1 MKFKRST
8 LFSILLLPLMLTS
21 CGGNTPTTTPS
32 NPGSGSTTEKPT
44 PDSTKPTD
52 KDSTTSSPTG
62 TTEDSGDVDPSETQ
76 WNEEIIQLMQ
86 EHLGGN
92 VIPDVY
98 IGKSNQIEGKYVEDD
113 KEDDYLSSVVL
124 TGDTFVASNLKDAI
138 ETYKKYGYEV
148 VFAHNVFTAVNEKN
162 HLTVIV
168 SPTDDNLFELR
179 AYYDEPFDSSSVT
192 EWNDDVKEAML
203 EHFGQFSTVVP
214 FTYLGTQNYKWTF
227 LDTGVKIGE
236 SSTVQTTAD
245 ENFVVTG
252 GVWNDDVVSIF
263 ESTFASWTDATK
275 EDDPVTTKRA
285 SYTTANAST
294 FTATLEEKNNKAQ
307 LSVEFNEKFDAE
319 NQTAWPEAVKTK
331 FKASFGD
338 LEIPYVYLG
347 ATYPRVDA
355 TNTNSARVTVLG
367 KHWDDAILT
376 SAKASFEADGWTS
389 EAVEEGSNSAKFS
402 KSVNGQTITVSIT
415 KMQDANGTPRLSVMK
430 SEEYNADTF
439 TAWPEAVKTKF
450 EDMFEDTLDDTLPKV
465 YIGTANPTINGDMTT
480 SNEMDGS
487 NVTSYGQLIIDGGH
501 FDQRLL
507 SEFDTKFNEESGW
520 VVANEDYDS
529 YGSGYNDDKSAVYRV
544 ALKKVGNEVY
554 KVSLFS
560 LYEDTSVS
568 LDKTAFLEITKS
580 VDVNVSTKW
589 SDEAKKTFENV
600 LGTDF
605 EMPFFDVGS
614 NSGEASI
621 TGYNGELKINFSYT
635 RGTLSTGIWKV
646 YQALKADGWT
656 FAKLGHNMYRTQYNA
671 NCDFDY
677 ISASKKVDDD
687 KTVVIKVES
696 NSNGYLYGT
705 VATQEKYNKSKAASD
720 WTSDITSEISN
731 KYGLKL
737 PYVYLGTTSPYITYD
752 EGRDGNKIMCIWGN
766 AKNDQILA
774 DARTAFT
781 AAGYTIDESSSS
793 SEELV
798 AKYTK
803 TNNDALT
810 ADLDLSDDRPV
821 LKLSFVEGFD
831 PTAGTEWTAP
841 IKTAFSSYLTGEN
854 AVPYIYLGTIAP
866 TVSASNNQYKVT
878 DSTTGAET
886 LMNSD
891 TKSVSVIGGNWKD
904 EVLDLAKQKLDADT
918 TDGGW
923 HAEST
928 QIESGWNT
936 SSAVTAY
943 KDLGNNKY
951 LRLKIYKNGNDK
963 IEMDVFF
970 DTENTQ
976 SYNENPTN
984 WASIKYGGYTATEYL
999 EDRFG
1004 TTGAADIPSFLY
1016 FTKNDSSVSSTSVSE
1031 SGLSNR
1037 RVSFNN
1043 YSSELTSYSIYKSME
1058 MLTSKG
1064 FTATLNP
1071 FAQGSLPG
1079 FTATKTTDNG
1089 DFVIDF
1095 KPGDGDM
1102 SLNDDGYLKYGIN
1115 HGFKVYIYNYE
1126 KFDDS
1131 KTDWDSDIKN
1141 AMSSNLNGY
1150 VLPYFDLG
1158 ATWNDTL
1165 KSKFSSNKLTITAY
1179 NYSEA
1184 EFGKAYTAL
1193 KNGGWDISYSYLVKD
1208 GTIYKGLNGKY
1219 EHEGKTFVLDMTP
1232 NISGFVKNVTLTI
1245 QII

>member
-1 MKFKRST
+1 M
-8 LFSILLLPLMLTS
+8 
-21 CGGNTPTTTPS
+21 
-32 NPGSGSTTEKPT
+32 
-44 PDSTKPTD
+44 
-52 KDSTTSSPTG
+52 
-62 TTEDSGDVDPSETQ
+62 
-76 WNEEIIQLMQ
+76 
-86 EHLGGN
+86 
-92 VIPDVY
+92 
-98 IGKSNQIEGKYVEDD
+98 
-113 KEDDYLSSVVL
+113 
-124 TGDTFVASNLKDAI
+124 
-138 ETYKKYGYEV
+138 
-148 VFAHNVFTAVNEKN
+148 
-162 HLTVIV
+162 
-168 SPTDDNLFELR
+168 
-179 AYYDEPFDSSSVT
+179 
-192 EWNDDVKEAML
+192 
-203 EHFGQFSTVVP
+203 
-214 FTYLGTQNYKWTF
+214 
-227 LDTGVKIGE
+227 DTGVKIGE
-236 SSTVQTTAD
+236 SSTVETTAD
-245 ENFVVTG
+245 EDFVVTG
-252 GVWNDDVVSIF
+252 GVWNDEVVSIF
-263 ESTFASWTDATK
+263 ESTFASWTGATK

-319 NQTAWPEAVKTK
+319 NQTAWPEA
-331 FKASFGD
+331 
-338 LEIPYVYLG
+338 I
-347 ATYPRVDA
+347 
-355 TNTNSARVTVLG
+355 
-367 KHWDDAILT
+367 
-376 SAKASFEADGWTS
+376 
-389 EAVEEGSNSAKFS
+389 
-402 KSVNGQTITVSIT
+402 
-415 KMQDANGTPRLSVMK
+415 
-430 SEEYNADTF
+430 
-439 TAWPEAVKTKF
+439 KTKF

-465 YIGTANPTINGDMTT
+465 YIGTANPSINGDMTT

-487 NVTSYGQLIIDGGH
+487 KVTSYGQLIIDGGH

-520 VVANEDYDS
+520 VVANEDHDA

-580 VDVNVSTKW
+580 VDVNVSTEW
-589 SDEAKKTFENV
+589 SAEAKKTFENV

-621 TGYNGELKINFSYT
+621 TDYNGELKINFSYT

-656 FAKLGHNMYRTQYNA
+656 FVKLGHNMYRTEYNA

-696 NSNGYLYGT
+696 NSNGYMSGT
-705 VATQEKYNKSKAASD
+705 VAAQEKYNKSKAASD
-720 WTSDITSEISN
+720 WTSDITSEIST
-731 KYGLKL
+731 KYGLTL
-737 PYVYLGTTSPYITYD
+737 PYVYLGTTSPYFTYD
-752 EGRDGNKIMCIWGN
+752 EGRGGSEIMCIWGN

-798 AKYTK
+798 AKYTN
-803 TNNDALT
+803 THNDALT
-810 ADLDLSDDRPV
+810 ADLDLSEDRPV

-891 TKSVSVIGGNWKD
+891 TKSVSVVGGNWKD
-904 EVLDLAKQKLDADT
+904 EVLDLAKEKLDADT

-970 DTENTQ
+970 DTENTH

-984 WASIKYGGYTATEYL
+984 WTSIKYGGHTATDYL

-1043 YSSELTSYSIYKSME
+1043 YYSELTSYSIYKSME
-1058 MLTSKG
+1058 TLTSKG

-1102 SLNDDGYLKYGIN
+1102 SLDDDGYLKYGIN

-1165 KSKFSSNKLTITAY
+1165 KSSFSSNKLTITAY

-1184 EFGKAYTAL
+1184 EFDKAYTAL